1 MASKIKTKPNA
12 GVGASH
18 TAGSATGIDRID
30 VKILSALQADA
41 RITNIKLAELV
52 ALSPTATLA
61 RVTRLQRDG
70 YIDAYQAVLNPQL
83 LDLGLIVFVEV
94 SLDRTTPNVFEQFK
108 AAVQV
113 HTEILECHMVAGGFD
128 YLIKTRM
135 ADMAAYRHFAGR
147 VLWEMPG
154 VRETR
159 TYPVMEEVKC
169 SMRLP
174 LPQL

>member
-1 MASKIKTKPNA
+1 MNSKSN
-12 GVGASH
+12 S
-18 TAGSATGIDRID
+18 TAVKSSALDIDRID
-30 VKILSALQADA
+30 VKILTALQADA
-41 RITNIKLAELV
+41 RMTNLKLAELV
-52 ALSPTATLA
+52 TLSPTATLA
-61 RVTRLQRDG
+61 RVSRLQRDG
-70 YIDAYQAVLNPQL
+70 FISAYQAVLNPYQ

-94 SLDRTTPNVFEQFK
+94 LLDRTTPNVFEQFK

-135 ADMAAYRHFAGR
+135 ADMAAYRHFAGQ
-147 VLWEMPG
+147 VLWELPG

>member
-1 MASKIKTKPNA
+1 MKSKSN
-12 GVGASH
+12 S
-18 TAGSATGIDRID
+18 TAVKSSALDIDRID
-30 VKILSALQADA
+30 VKILTALQADA
-41 RITNIKLAELV
+41 RMTNLKLAELV
-52 ALSPTATLA
+52 TLSPTATLA
-61 RVTRLQRDG
+61 RVSRLQRDG
-70 YIDAYQAVLNPQL
+70 FISAYQAVLNPYQ

-94 SLDRTTPNVFEQFK
+94 LLDRTTPNVFEQFK

-135 ADMAAYRHFAGR
+135 ADMAADRHFAGQ
-147 VLWEMPG
+147 VLWELPG

-174 LPQL
+174 LPRL

>member
-1 MASKIKTKPNA
+1 MNSKSN
-12 GVGASH
+12 S
-18 TAGSATGIDRID
+18 TAVKSSALDIDRID
-30 VKILSALQADA
+30 VKILTALQADA
-41 RITNIKLAELV
+41 RMTNLKLAELV
-52 ALSPTATLA
+52 TLSPTATLA
-61 RVTRLQRDG
+61 RVSRLQRDG
-70 YIDAYQAVLNPQL
+70 FISAYQAVLNPYQ

-94 SLDRTTPNVFEQFK
+94 LLDRTTPNVFEQFK

-135 ADMAAYRHFAGR
+135 ADMAAYRHFAGQ
-147 VLWEMPG
+147 VLWELPG

-174 LPQL
+174 LPRL

>member
-1 MASKIKTKPNA
+1 MKSKSN
-12 GVGASH
+12 S
-18 TAGSATGIDRID
+18 TAVKSSALDIDRID
-30 VKILSALQADA
+30 VKILTALQADA
-41 RITNIKLAELV
+41 RMTNLKLAELV
-52 ALSPTATLA
+52 TLSPTATLA
-61 RVTRLQRDG
+61 RVSRLQRDG
-70 YIDAYQAVLNPQL
+70 FISAYQAVLNPYQ

-94 SLDRTTPNVFEQFK
+94 LLDRTTPNVFEQFK

-135 ADMAAYRHFAGR
+135 ADMAAYRHFAGQ
-147 VLWEMPG
+147 VLWELPG

-174 LPQL
+174 LPRL

>member
-1 MASKIKTKPNA
+1 MKTSTNSTSVK
-12 GVGASH
+12 S
-18 TAGSATGIDRID
+18 SALDIDRID
-30 VKILSALQADA
+30 VKILTALQADA
-41 RITNIKLAELV
+41 RMTNLKLAELV
-52 ALSPTATLA
+52 TLSPTATLA
-61 RVTRLQRDG
+61 RVSRLQRDG
-70 YIDAYQAVLNPQL
+70 FISAYQAVLNPYQ

-94 SLDRTTPNVFEQFK
+94 LLDRTTPNVFEQFK

-135 ADMAAYRHFAGR
+135 ADMAAYRHFAGQ
-147 VLWEMPG
+147 VLWELPG

>member
-1 MASKIKTKPNA
+1 MKSKNN
-12 GVGASH
+12 S
-18 TAGSATGIDRID
+18 TAVKSSALDIDRID
-30 VKILSALQADA
+30 VKILTALQADA
-41 RITNIKLAELV
+41 RMTNLKLAELV
-52 ALSPTATLA
+52 TLSPTATLA
-61 RVTRLQRDG
+61 RVSRLQRDG
-70 YIDAYQAVLNPQL
+70 FISAYQAVLNPYQ

-94 SLDRTTPNVFEQFK
+94 LLDRTTPNVFEQFK

-135 ADMAAYRHFAGR
+135 ADMAAYRHFAGQ
-147 VLWEMPG
+147 VLWELPG

-174 LPQL
+174 LPRL

>member
-1 MASKIKTKPNA
+1 MKTSTNSTSVK
-12 GVGASH
+12 S
-18 TAGSATGIDRID
+18 SALDIDRID
-30 VKILSALQADA
+30 VKILTALQADA
-41 RITNIKLAELV
+41 RMTNLKLAELV
-52 ALSPTATLA
+52 TLSPTATLA
-61 RVTRLQRDG
+61 RVSRLQRDG
-70 YIDAYQAVLNPQL
+70 FISAYQAVLNPYQ

-94 SLDRTTPNVFEQFK
+94 LLDRTTPNVFEQFK

-135 ADMAAYRHFAGR
+135 ADMAAYRHFAGQ
-147 VLWEMPG
+147 VLWELPG

-174 LPQL
+174 LPRL